1 MTQIGRNAP
10 CSCGSGKKYKSCC
23 LVGGRQSYTAGE
35 RQSALDRLPGVL
47 EAAGFK
53 DRVPALAEQFG
64 LLFPDPDTDELIA
77 GMSFD
82 AFRAWLLFDVPIDAD
97 ARMVD
102 RLLAGGGLGRGERM
116 FLEGMSGT
124 AMRLYEVV
132 DVVPGATVSV
142 RELLDG
148 GELVV
153 RERSASRSLKRGDI
167 LAARVSPRGA
177 TGQPEFDG
185 GLLPLYR
192 SRREAVLRRLRDA
205 QAEFRAARPLA
216 DELEFARTLPPLFHA
231 EWSTSVSAPQLVNFD
246 DEPVVL
252 VQVKYRV
259 RDVPGARAALDAHPD
274 LERSTDGARWA
285 WRAPSREKRDPV
297 ILASFTLD
305 DDELS
310 IDTNSR
316 ERSER
321 VQALVAGHL
330 GELVTLKGTTFTEPT
345 PTATGTHERPT
356 ASPPAVPPELRAV
369 VEQALARHY
378 AAWLDEPV
386 PALDRHTPRAAA
398 RTAKLRPRVVEM
410 LKDLEQNYE
419 RDRCNG
425 QPAFDPAPLW
435 DELGLRG
442 AEMDGSS
449 SSPSPVL
456 RDRVTPGPHRRGA
469 RGPGPGR

>member
-10 CSCGSGKKYKSCC
+10 CSCGSGKKYKVCC
-23 LVGGRQSYTAGE
+23 LVGGRESYTAGE
-35 RQSALDRLPGVL
+35 RLSALDRLPEAL

-53 DRVPALAEQFG
+53 DRVPALADQFG

-82 AFRAWLLFDVPIDAD
+82 AFRAWLLFDVTIDAD

-102 RLLAGGGLGRGERM
+102 RLLAGRGLGRGERT
-116 FLEGMSGT
+116 FLEGMRGT
-124 AMRLYEVV
+124 AMRLHEVV
-132 DVVPGATVSV
+132 DVVPGATVTV
-142 RELLDG
+142 RELLAGD
-148 GELVV
+148 ELVV

-185 GLLPLYR
+185 GLLPLHR

-205 QAEFRAARPLA
+205 QAEFRAARPHA

-231 EWSTSVSAPQLVNFD
+231 EWSTSVSMPQLMNFD

-252 VQVKYRV
+252 VQLKYRV
-259 RDVPGARAALDAHPD
+259 RDVPAVRAALDAHPG
-274 LERSTDGARWA
+274 LERSTDGVRWA
-285 WRAPSREKRDPV
+285 WRAPSRGGKDPV
-297 ILASFTLD
+297 ILGSFTLD

-330 GELVTLKGTTFTEPT
+330 GELVTLKGATVTEPT
-345 PTATGTHERPT
+345 QTARGTHERPT
-356 ASPPAVPPELRAV
+356 TSPPSVPPELHAV

-386 PALDRHTPRAAA
+386 PALDRHTPRTAA
-398 RTAKLRPRVVEM
+398 RTVKLRPRVVEM
-410 LKDLEQNYE
+410 LKDLEQSYE
-419 RDRCNG
+419 RDRRNG

-435 DELGLRG
+435 DELGLRE
-442 AEMDGSS
+442 AQMDGSS
-449 SSPSPVL
+449 SSPSPVP
-456 RDRVTPGPHRRGA
+456 RDRVPPGPHRRGA
-469 RGPGPGR
+469 RRSGPGR